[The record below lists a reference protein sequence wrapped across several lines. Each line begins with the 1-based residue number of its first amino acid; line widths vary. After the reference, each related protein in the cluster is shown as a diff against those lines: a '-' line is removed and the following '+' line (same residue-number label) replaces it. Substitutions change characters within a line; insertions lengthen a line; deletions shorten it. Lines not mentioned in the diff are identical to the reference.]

1 MSTYPNDYLEEDT
14 PYPAGM
20 PHEIAA
26 QISTAVS
33 LKRIADN
40 LEKLN
45 NNIEL
50 YVSMKV

>member
-26 QISTAVS
+26 QISTAVQS
-33 LKRIADN
+33 ETDRGQ
-40 LEKLN
+40 
-45 NNIEL
+45 
-50 YVSMKV
+50 S